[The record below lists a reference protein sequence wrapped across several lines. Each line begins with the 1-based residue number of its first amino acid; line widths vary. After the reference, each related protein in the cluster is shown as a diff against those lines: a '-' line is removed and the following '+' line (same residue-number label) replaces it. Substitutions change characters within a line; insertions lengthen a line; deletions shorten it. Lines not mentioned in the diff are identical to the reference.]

1 MDDLLKIVIGAA
13 AGGVIGP
20 IILEHY
26 RSWRREREWE
36 RPRKAL
42 LMKLLSG
49 PLVFRSLDILSRT
62 TGTTHEECRSLL
74 IALDARGGLLSDGR
88 EAWALIARAPLKDAD
103 DPELI
108 ERNRTQSGGED
119 TEEE

>member
-1 MDDLLKIVIGAA
+1 MDEIATIVIAA
-13 AGGVIGP
+13 LVGGVLSPLALEFIR
-20 IILEHY
+20 IL
-26 RSWRREREWE
+26 WRERNWA

-42 LMKLLSG
+42 LTKLLAG

-74 IALDARGGLLSDGR
+74 IALNARGGVLGDGR

-108 ERNRTQSGGED
+108 ERNRTLSGGED
-119 TEEE
+119 IEEE